1 MTRGRTPQ
9 FSDPLDAQRHSPD
22 ARVGARARR
31 CRTSP
36 AGADLMRLPS
46 LARLKAAAD
55 VARDWA
61 ALLYTPVLTAYAVWV
76 TALIVWAW
84 PWARATEPQR
94 LAILGWAL
102 IGALCLIG
110 LGTLFYQRRPP
121 PRIRAK
127 GAAIEVEVSG
137 EGDPPAT
144 PD

>member
-1 MTRGRTPQ
+1 MRAEREG
-9 FSDPLDAQRHSPD
+9 
-22 ARVGARARR
+22 VGVV
-31 CRTSP
+31 
-36 AGADLMRLPS
+36 RLPS
-46 LARLKAAAD
+46 LSRLKAAAD

-84 PWARATEPQR
+84 PWAKATEPQR

-102 IGALCLIG
+102 IGALVLIG

-127 GAAIEVEVSG
+127 GAAIEFEVSG

-144 PD
+144 DQT